1 MTMAQGGLFNGDEE
15 ASGLFAPDLSGQ
27 SQTKKAKYH
36 RAYRSDPKNKDRINS
51 QKKRRRQLKKESQF
65 GHVSSMFE
73 SVAPATKPE
82 PQTIERPLKQSD
94 SPSLPNPSDEASGEL
109 NGSSQSHCLEL
120 PMSVDTSKES
130 INQVNE
136 NHNIQTQAELLLEIR
151 DCLVD
156 LRESVKPTARA
167 LPLSNTEQQASVS
180 EIAIANGDNLAKYT
194 AERQANV
201 CSNEGIDDN
210 VTVGKSDFLAGIFR
224 KLSQLDGGA
233 FITNFPAALV
243 LGYCAYLAC
252 IFVVEQTLPLYQ
264 SLKFPNPELASYGA
278 IGLAIGFSALSVISK
293 SSLAKLFAAIII
305 AYEVLIVWAGSQA
318 NQRDLA
324 SEALRA
330 NPIHFSASEAHRI
343 AKADY
348 GQKMARYEDKNSD
361 VFHNGW
367 FKINHLDP
375 AKKILDEA
383 STKLV
388 AIESELGQRY
398 QTNWMHLVLKALYRL
413 SAVALVMLLAKETI
427 KRGVGALSFWNIT
440 QRKHAFPD

>member
-36 RAYRSDPKNKDRINS
+36 RAYRSNPQNKDRINS

-65 GHVSSMFE
+65 GNVSSMFE
-73 SVAPATKPE
+73 SAALPSKAE
-82 PQTIERPLKQSD
+82 QQTIEKTLSRSD
-94 SPSLPNPSDEASGEL
+94 SPSLPNPGAVASDES
-109 NGSSQSHCLEL
+109 NGSSQSHCLEQ

-136 NHNIQTQAELLLEIR
+136 NHNIQNQAELLLEIR

-156 LRESVKPTARA
+156 LRESIKPTAPA
-167 LPLSNTEQQASVS
+167 PKILEQQASVS
-180 EIAIANGDNLAKYT
+180 EIANANGDNLAKDT
-194 AERQANV
+194 AGNQAKV
-201 CSNEGIDDN
+201 CSNDAVDDN
-210 VTVGKSDFLAGIFR
+210 VTVGKSDFLTGIFQ

-233 FITNFPAALV
+233 FITNFPAALA

-252 IFVVEQTLPLYQ
+252 CFVVEQTLPLYQ

-293 SSLAKLFAAIII
+293 SSSAKLFAALII

-330 NPIHFSASEAHRI
+330 NPIHFSASEAYDI
-343 AKADY
+343 AKVDY
-348 GQKMARYEDKNSD
+348 EQRKARYEDKNSD
-361 VFHNGW
+361 VYHNNW
-367 FKINHLDP
+367 YKIKHLDP
-375 AKKILDEA
+375 AKKSLDEA
-383 STKLV
+383 GAKLAAV
-388 AIESELGQRY
+388 ESELGERY

-413 SAVALVMLLAKETI
+413 SAVALVMLLAKETM
-427 KRGVGALSFWNIT
+427 KRGVGALSFWNT
-440 QRKHAFPD
+440 TPRKHAFPD

>member
-1 MTMAQGGLFNGDEE
+1 MTMAQGGLFDGNEETSGVLTFASNGK
-15 ASGLFAPDLSGQ
+15 SQ
-27 SQTKKAKYH
+27 SKEAKYH

-51 QKKRRRQLKKESQF
+51 QKKRRRALSKEREM
-65 GHVSSMFE
+65 GNVSSMFE
-73 SVAPATKPE
+73 SVAAPAKSR
-82 PQTIERPLKQSD
+82 PQTIGTSCKSHTNNA
-94 SPSLPNPSDEASGEL
+94 SLPNPSGEASDEL

-136 NHNIQTQAELLLEIR
+136 NHNIQNQAELLLEIR

-156 LRESVKPTARA
+156 LRDSIKPTAPA
-167 LPLSNTEQQASVS
+167 PKIVEQQASVS
-180 EIAIANGDNLAKYT
+180 GIAIANGDNLAKYT
-194 AERQANV
+194 EGRQANV

-252 IFVVEQTLPLYQ
+252 TFVVEQTLPLYQ

-293 SSLAKLFAAIII
+293 SSAAKLFAAIII
-305 AYEVLIVWAGSQA
+305 AYEVLVVWAGSQA
-318 NQRDLA
+318 NQRDLV

-330 NPIHFSASEAHRI
+330 NPIHFSASEAYGI

-348 GQKMARYEDKNSD
+348 GQKKARYEDKKSD
-361 VFHNGW
+361 VYHNGW
-367 FKINHLDP
+367 FKVNHLDP
-375 AKKILDEA
+375 AKKSLDEA

-388 AIESELGQRY
+388 AIESELGSKY
-398 QTNWMHLVLKALYRL
+398 QSDWMHLILKALYRL
-413 SAVALVMLLAKETI
+413 SAVALVMLLAKESM
-427 KRGVGALSFWNIT
+427 KRGVGALSYDNCYE
-440 QRKHAFPD
+440 RSSC